1 MDCSAIGVS
10 KMQAVV
16 PTPVFRASPVIDF
29 QVFLSSEK
37 PEGPPG
43 FRLEA
48 VAGTWIATDERLRRT
63 RLLDSAGRE
72 FAIGYGFIYS
82 EFTKDFVLGADETCP
97 EVVESI
103 ADFESKI
110 IPRLAGSFVLL
121 TTGGLPPRLYLDH
134 AGSMPIVYSPAD
146 RRAATSASLLLDEAE
161 YRSRFLT
168 DLHDAMIVREGE
180 GSWISGTLTAH
191 RDVYRL
197 LANHHLDLA
206 TWNVA
211 RFWPRPGEFEG
222 WRNFD
227 VAAAAAADAIKAFS
241 DAVFRN
247 FRTAATLTA
256 GFDTRLVLAGCRDN
270 IANCQFYTIAA
281 PHAEKDTDIAKRI
294 GGRFGLKHKILAL
307 RRADP
312 MQTAIWDRTV
322 GDSIIEAPRLTYPTL
337 QRDLTDFDVQLT
349 GAFGEIGRCR
359 YYRQDLHEINDIK
372 IDARFVVDRLT
383 LPPQPELIVNI
394 QNWIDGLEGQPNSV
408 ILDLALHELKLGS
421 WAMPQRAFMS
431 SVKLSMMPF
440 AQRVVFDSCV
450 GVSPLEKNTKTLFW
464 AMIVR
469 LWPDLKEFQINKY
482 GDYKDQLMIFKK
494 IFAPNR
500 IQRLLRDRSAK
511 KVDA

>member
-1 MDCSAIGVS
+1 
-10 KMQAVV
+10 MQTVV
-16 PTPVFRASPVIDF
+16 PTSVFRASPVIDF
-29 QVFLSSEK
+29 QVFISAEK
-37 PEGPPG
+37 PEAPPS
-43 FRLEA
+43 FRLEQLDG
-48 VAGTWIATDERLRRT
+48 VWIATDKHLRRT
-63 RLLDSAGRE
+63 RLLDALGRE
-72 FAIGYGFIYS
+72 FAVGFGFIYS
-82 EFTKDFVLGADETCP
+82 EFTKDFISGADEAFP
-97 EVVESI
+97 ETVEDI
-103 ADFESKI
+103 ADFEAKI
-110 IPRLAGSFVLL
+110 VPRLAGSFVVL
-121 TTGGLPPRLYLDH
+121 TTGALPSRLYLDH

-146 RRAATSASLLLDEAE
+146 RRAATSASLLLDEDE

-168 DLHDAMIVREGE
+168 DRHDAMIVREGE

-191 RDVYRL
+191 RDVHRL
-197 LANHHLDLA
+197 LANHHLDLV
-206 TWNVA
+206 TWDVA
-211 RFWPRPGEFEG
+211 RFWPRPDEFNG
-222 WRNFD
+222 WRDFD
-227 VAAAAAADAIKAFS
+227 TAAAVAADAIKTFS

-270 IANCQFYTIAA
+270 ISNCQFFTIAA
-281 PHAEKDTDIAKRI
+281 PHAEKDMDIGKRI
-294 GGRFGLKHKILAL
+294 AERFGLRHKVLPL
-307 RRADP
+307 QRADA

-337 QRDLTDFDVQLT
+337 QRDLNDFDVQLT

-383 LPPQPELIVNI
+383 LPAHPELIANI
-394 QNWIDGLEGQPNSV
+394 QQWVDGLAGQPNSV
-408 ILDLALHELKLGS
+408 ILDMALHELKLGS

-431 SVKLSMMPF
+431 SVKLSLMPF
-440 AQRVVFDSCV
+440 TQRIVFDSFI
-450 GVSPLEKNTKTLFW
+450 GVAPAEKDTKTLFW

-482 GDYKDQLMIFKK
+482 GDFKDQLMLVKK
-494 IFAPNR
+494 IFDPNR